1 MVRPPARRTPNG
13 PHGRGFRAGVSR
25 LIGDADNPLH
35 WALPLGSVAG
45 VRVRVHLFFLLY
57 AGATILF
64 SMLRH
69 EMGAGYTALAMAA
82 LFALVLVHEFGHALG
97 ARRVGGDASDI
108 LLWPLGG
115 LAPLTLPE
123 RWKAHLIATL
133 AGPAVHVALA
143 PVFIGAMLAAGLG
156 EALLFNPLRL
166 GATLASPVFDAWWK
180 VLLFWLH
187 AINLLL
193 LGFNALLPMFPL
205 DGGRIL
211 RALLWAR
218 VGYRRA
224 TERSLAIGFVTAC
237 VVAIAGLAAQ
247 QAMLVAVGVFAG
259 LVCWDERRRLHAPE
273 LLTGGFDLG
282 LDDGEIDPLDAAAER
297 HAEHAAKAR
306 AEEAERQAE
315 VDRILAKIAATGLES
330 LSKAERA
337 ALARETER
345 KRRG

>member
-1 MVRPPARRTPNG
+1 MVRPPARRTPSG
-13 PHGRGFRAGVSR
+13 SHGDGFRAGVSR
-25 LIGDADNPLH
+25 LVSDADSPLQ
-35 WALPLGSVAG
+35 WAVPLGSVG
-45 VRVRVHLFFLLY
+45 GLRLRIHLFFLVY
-57 AGATILF
+57 AGATVLF
-64 SMLRH
+64 SILRH
-69 EMGAGYTALAMAA
+69 EMGGGYTALAMAA
-82 LFALVLVHEFGHALG
+82 LFALVLLHELGHALG
-97 ARRVGGDASDI
+97 ARWVGGDASDL

-115 LAPLTLPE
+115 LAPPVLPE
-123 RWKAHLIATL
+123 RWRAHLLSSI
-133 AGPAVHVALA
+133 AGPAVHAVLA
-143 PVFIGAMLAAGLG
+143 PMLVGAMLAAGLG
-156 EALLFNPLRL
+156 EALVFNPLRL

-193 LGFNALLPMFPL
+193 LGFNLLLPMFPL

-218 VGYRRA
+218 AGYRRA
-224 TERSLAIGFVTAC
+224 TERTLDIGLVAAC
-237 VVAIAGLAAQ
+237 IVAIAGLASQ

-259 LVCWDERRRLHAPE
+259 LVTWDERRRLRAPE

-282 LDDGEIDPLDAAAER
+282 LDDAELDPIDAAAER
-297 HAEHAAKAR
+297 RAEQAAR
-306 AEEAERQAE
+306 ARLEEAERKAD
-315 VDRILAKIAATGLES
+315 VDRILAKIASTGMES

>member
-13 PHGRGFRAGVSR
+13 TPGGFRAGVSR
-25 LIGDADNPLH
+25 LIGDADNPLQ
-35 WALPLGSVAG
+35 WAVPLGSVAG
-45 VRVRVHLFFLLY
+45 IRLRIHLFFLLY

-64 SMLRH
+64 SILRH

-82 LFALVLVHEFGHALG
+82 LFVLVLLHEAGHSLG
-97 ARRVGGDASDI
+97 ARRVGGDSSDI

-115 LAPLTLPE
+115 LAPPTLPE
-123 RWKAHLIATL
+123 RWRAHLIASI

-156 EALLFNPLRL
+156 EALLFNPLRM
-166 GATLASPVFDAWWK
+166 GTTLASPVFDSWWK
-180 VLLFWLH
+180 VLAFWLY

-193 LGFNALLPMFPL
+193 LGFNVLLPMFPL
-205 DGGRIL
+205 DGGRTL

-224 TERSLAIGFVTAC
+224 TERTLDIGLVTAC
-237 VVAIAGLAAQ
+237 IVAIAALAAQ

-259 LVCWDERRRLHAPE
+259 LVTWDERRRLRAPE

-282 LDDGEIDPLDAAAER
+282 FDGAELDPIDAAAER
-297 HAEHAAKAR
+297 RAERAAKAR
-306 AEEAERQAE
+306 AEEVERQGE